1 MNLAENY
8 NNFLR
13 NNFSNLG
20 GYDEQDFFKAKMMLA
35 GLFNLFVLNVL
46 NILFV
51 NFNDQ
56 QLCLSYSN
64 LTIWVLNFYLTLK
77 LRNIRIPYK
86 VMAIYGPI
94 STSLHALFGG
104 GLYSSYI
111 FWFPVMCLGMS
122 IFLDRNFATM
132 IAVYSMVCITIYAYL
147 QINEKVDF
155 KKEIELIPVYFDY
168 TNLMS
173 VFTMLVLI

>member
-46 NILFV
+46 NILFI

-86 VMAIYGPI
+86 VA
-94 STSLHALFGG
+94 
-104 GLYSSYI
+104 
-111 FWFPVMCLGMS
+111 
-122 IFLDRNFATM
+122 
-132 IAVYSMVCITIYAYL
+132 
-147 QINEKVDF
+147 
-155 KKEIELIPVYFDY
+155 
-168 TNLMS
+168 
-173 VFTMLVLI
+173 